1 MYTIQLNHL
10 FLNDVSQIQGQQG
23 FQYLSIDLFLLG

>member
-10 FLNDVSQIQGQQG
+10 LLNASQIQGQQG
-23 FQYLSIDLFLLG
+23 SQYLSIDLFLLG